1 MKCLQWS
8 VTDKGLKRNSNQD
21 SILINADLGIYV
33 LADGMGG
40 HTGGEIASQ
49 MAVDVVQN
57 IFKDI
62 SLLSRSPRE
71 RIEIAYKEACRKV
84 YEKATVTSPELAGM
98 GTTMVMA
105 YVAGK
110 NIYIGNVG
118 DSRCYLFQKP
128 HLWQLTEDHSL
139 INEQVRQG
147 HLTEDQAKVYIG
159 KNVITRSVG
168 YERNVEVDVIER
180 EVTGGEIYLL
190 CSDGLSG
197 LVSDEMISEILSE
210 NSPAKAM
217 ELCLKNALFNG
228 GDDNVS
234 IIVLQVVD
242 EDSESTQGG
251 Q

>member
-8 VTDKGLKRNSNQD
+8 ITDKGLKRSSNQD

-49 MAVDVVQN
+49 MAVEVVED

-84 YEKATVTSPELAGM
+84 YEKATVTSPELSGM

-105 YVAGK
+105 YVTGK

-118 DSRCYLFQKP
+118 DSRCYLFRKP
-128 HLWQLTEDHSL
+128 HIWQMTEDHSL
-139 INEQVRQG
+139 INEQIRQG
-147 HLTEDQAKVYIG
+147 HLSEDQAKVYIG

-168 YERNVEVDVIER
+168 YERNVDVDIIER
-180 EVTGGEIYLL
+180 EMGVGEIYLL

-197 LVSDEMISEILSE
+197 LVTDDMMGEILSG
-210 NSPAKAM
+210 NSPEKAID
-217 ELCLKNALFNG
+217 LCLKNALFNG

-234 IIVLQVVD
+234 IILLQVID
-242 EDSESTQGG
+242 ENESSVPGEV
-251 Q
+251 

>member
-1 MKCLQWS
+1 M
-8 VTDKGLKRNSNQD
+8 
-21 SILINADLGIYV
+21 NADLGIYV

-40 HTGGEIASQ
+40 HTGGEIASS
-49 MAVDVVQN
+49 MAVEVVQD

-84 YEKATVTSPELAGM
+84 YEKATVISPELAGM

-118 DSRCYLFQKP
+118 DSRCYLFRKP
-128 HLWQLTEDHSL
+128 FVWQMTEDHSL
-139 INEQVRQG
+139 INEQIRQG

-168 YERNVEVDVIER
+168 YERNVDVDIIER
-180 EVTGGEIYLL
+180 EMTVGEMYLL

-197 LVSDEMISEILSE
+197 LVSDDMIGEILSE
-210 NSPAKAM
+210 NSPEKATD
-217 ELCLKNALFNG
+217 LCLKNALFNG

-234 IIVLQVVD
+234 IILLQVV
-242 EDSESTQGG
+242 ESDPEQTQGPA
-251 Q
+251 

>member
-1 MKCLQWS
+1 MKCVQWS
-8 VTDKGLKRNSNQD
+8 VTDRGLKRNSNQD
-21 SILINADLGIYV
+21 SILVNADLGIYV

-49 MAVDVVQN
+49 MAVEVVQD

-84 YEKATVTSPELAGM
+84 YEKATVISPELSGM

-118 DSRCYLFQKP
+118 DSRCYLFRKP
-128 HLWQLTEDHSL
+128 FVWQMTEDHSL
-139 INEQVRQG
+139 INEQIRQG

-168 YERNVEVDVIER
+168 YERNVDVDIIER
-180 EVTGGEIYLL
+180 EMNVGEIYLL

-197 LVSDEMISEILSE
+197 LVSDDMVGEILSE
-210 NSPAKAM
+210 NPPEKAID
-217 ELCLKNALFNG
+217 LCLKSALFNG

-234 IIVLQVVD
+234 IILLQVV
-242 EDSESTQGG
+242 ENEPERNQGSV
-251 Q
+251 